1 VPGQPI
7 RIGPSILSAD
17 FLRLGEQI
25 AAAQAAGADYIH
37 VDVMDGRFVPNISVG
52 VPVVEAA
59 RRGTMLPLDVHLM
72 IVEPDLWIERFARA
86 GADVITV
93 HAEAT
98 HHLYA
103 LVRQI
108 EEAGATPSVTLNPG
122 TPLVMLEAVIPIV
135 RQALIMC
142 VSPGFGGQTLIPA
155 SIDRVRRLRATLD
168 ERNPS
173 CVLQVDG
180 GIKTSNV
187 GRLIEAGADSIV
199 AGSAIFKRDKP
210 VAETMADLRRAATE
224 AAARR
229 TEERR

>member
-1 VPGQPI
+1 MPGHPI

-25 AAAQAAGADYIH
+25 AAAQAAGADYVH

-52 VPVVEAA
+52 VPVVEAVRA
-59 RRGTMLPLDVHLM
+59 GTTLPLDVHLM

-86 GADVITV
+86 GADAITV

-122 TPLVMLEAVIPIV
+122 TPLVMLEEVIPIV
-135 RQALIMC
+135 RQVLIMC
-142 VSPGFGGQTLIPA
+142 VSPGFGGQTLIPS
-155 SIDRVRRLRATLD
+155 SIGRVRRMRATLD

-180 GIKTSNV
+180 GIKASNV

-199 AGSAIFKRDKP
+199 AGSAIFKHDRP
-210 VAETMADLRRAATE
+210 VAETMAELRAAAAK
-224 AAARR
+224 AAARK
-229 TEERR
+229 TEERG